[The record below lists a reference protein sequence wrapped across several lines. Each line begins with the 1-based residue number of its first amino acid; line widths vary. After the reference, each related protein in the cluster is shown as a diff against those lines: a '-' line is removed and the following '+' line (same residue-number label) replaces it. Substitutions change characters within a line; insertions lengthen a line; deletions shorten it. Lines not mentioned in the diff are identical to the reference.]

1 MTMVSSIQTQY
12 TSMTILPLDIELHG
26 HYFDDDPVRPH
37 ISKQFRI
44 TDNRKSFALL
54 RDGDDKPSAI
64 ICCAFCEDVPIDE
77 KGLDKP
83 GDVAVFYTVWSYEKG
98 AGAELVFDV
107 VEHIKQNFP
116 QTKRFV
122 TLSPQTKMAER
133 FHLKNGAVVLQTNE
147 TTVNYEY
154 ESV

>member
-1 MTMVSSIQTQY
+1 MVTPILTQY
-12 TSMTILPLDIELHG
+12 TSMTILPLDIESHG

-37 ISKQFRI
+37 ISKQFRT

-64 ICCAFCEDVPIDE
+64 ICCAFCEDVPVDE

-83 GDVAVFYTVWSYEKG
+83 GDVAVFYTVWSYDKG

-107 VEHIKQNFP
+107 VDHIK
-116 QTKRFV
+116 
-122 TLSPQTKMAER
+122 
-133 FHLKNGAVVLQTNE
+133 
-147 TTVNYEY
+147 
-154 ESV
+154 